1 MGTLSVDKLMKT
13 STGAAEFTLPAADGT
28 AGQSMITDGAGQLSL
43 GNPTVSGIAVAATTL
58 TASSTLAVTGTATL
72 SGATTVAGAF
82 TSLGID
88 DNATANSITID
99 STGAV
104 TKPLTPAF
112 FAYNA
117 VADLNVTGNGVQ
129 YTVLFDTETY
139 DQNADFNPATGTF
152 TAPVSGRYFLQAA
165 VSTDA
170 QTTTNTDGDIQLTT
184 SNKALAVY
192 YSPGYMEGRAVSG
205 QCTIGIQG
213 VMDMDANDTA
223 TIKIRI
229 YQGSQNIGITANN
242 SWFSGVLVA

>member
-13 STGAAEFTLPAADGT
+13 STGAAEFILPATDGS
-28 AGQSMITDGAGQLSL
+28 ASNPLITDGSGQLSF
-43 GNPTVSGIAVAATTL
+43 GGISGISVSATTL
-58 TASSTLAVTGTATL
+58 TAT
-72 SGATTVAGAF
+72 GAF

-99 STGAV
+99 SSGAV

-129 YTVLFDTETY
+129 YTVLFDTEVY
-139 DQNADFNPATGTF
+139 DQNADFTIGTGTF

-170 QTTTNTDGDIQLTT
+170 QTTTNTDADIQLTT
-184 SNKALAVY
+184 SNKALAWY
-192 YSPGYMEGRAVSG
+192 YNPGNMEGPSVTG

>member
-13 STGAAEFTLPAADGT
+13 STGAAEFILPATDGS
-28 AGQSMITDGAGQLSL
+28 ASNPLITDGSGQLSF
-43 GNPTVSGIAVAATTL
+43 GGISGISVSATTL
-58 TASSTLAVTGTATL
+58 TAT
-72 SGATTVAGAF
+72 GAF

-99 STGAV
+99 SSGAV

-112 FAYNA
+112 FAYNS

-129 YTVLFDTETY
+129 YTVLFDTEVY
-139 DQNADFNPATGTF
+139 DQNSDFTLGTGTF

-170 QTTTNTDGDIQLTT
+170 QTTTNTDADIQLTT
-184 SNKALAVY
+184 SNKALAWY
-192 YSPGYMEGRAVSG
+192 YNPGNMEGPSVSG